1 MPKSQVDILAE
12 AEKLALRLSRPV
24 EVKKNVLLSL
34 VADFMSSPRPDRA
47 RLRQTLELIG
57 AGSGGHLLRAGG
69 YGEQV
74 QAAVEVLLPV
84 LAEAGW
90 DDAETKSLFGWT
102 ARLLQAKPD
111 SVPVAAA
118 SSPPRDR
125 QPSRRPPLSPPS
137 APKPFGGLK
146 AEGRSALEEMKR
158 KLKEKEEEEEEGG
171 PGKGR

>member
-69 YGEQV
+69 YGDQV

-84 LAEAGW
+84 LAEEGW
-90 DDAETKSLFGWT
+90 GDSETKSLFGWT
-102 ARLLQAKPD
+102 GVDLFGPPNWVGQR
-111 SVPVAAA
+111 AADCQ
-118 SSPPRDR
+118 S
-125 QPSRRPPLSPPS
+125 
-137 APKPFGGLK
+137 KY
-146 AEGRSALEEMKR
+146 
-158 KLKEKEEEEEEGG
+158 KLKTR
-171 PGKGR
+171 PGL